1 MRNIVFQALFP
12 KGRFKNQK
20 SVKGKNMDAIIIEG
34 LKVETVVGCFNWER
48 QIMQPLMLDM
58 TIQTSLEQASNS
70 DKLEHTLNYAEICE
84 ISAKVIQDAK
94 PELIEH
100 AAKLVLN
107 ALFTTFPTVESI
119 MITIRKPAIIAQAN
133 SVGIR
138 LERHR
143 NDIRL
148 SSGE

>member
-1 MRNIVFQALFP
+1 
-12 KGRFKNQK
+12 
-20 SVKGKNMDAIIIEG
+20 MDAIIIEG

-48 QIMQPLMLDM
+48 QIIQPLMLDL
-58 TIQTSLEQASNS
+58 IIHSSLEQASNS
-70 DKLEHTLNYAEICE
+70 DELEHTLNYAEICE
-84 ISAKVIQDAK
+84 ISAKVIQAAQPK
-94 PELIEH
+94 LIEN

-107 ALFTTFPTVESI
+107 ALFTTFPAVESI
-119 MITIRKPAIIAQAN
+119 MITVRKPAIIAQAN

>member
-1 MRNIVFQALFP
+1 
-12 KGRFKNQK
+12 
-20 SVKGKNMDAIIIEG
+20 MDAIIIEG
-34 LKVETVVGCFNWER
+34 LRVDTVVGCFDWER

-58 TIQTSLEQASNS
+58 TIQTSLEQAASS
-70 DKLEHTLNYAEICE
+70 DELQHTLNYAEICE
-84 ISAKVIQDAK
+84 ISAKVIQYAQPK
-94 PELIEH
+94 LIEH

-107 ALFTTFPTVESI
+107 ALFTTFPAIESI

>member
-1 MRNIVFQALFP
+1 MS
-12 KGRFKNQK
+12 K
-20 SVKGKNMDAIIIEG
+20 SVKGNNVDAIIIEG

-48 QIMQPLMLDM
+48 QIIQPLMLDM
-58 TIQTSLEQASNS
+58 IIQTDLEQSSNS
-70 DKLEHTLNYAEICE
+70 DDLDDTLNYAEICE
-84 ISAKVIQDAK
+84 IAAKVIQDAK

-100 AAKLVLN
+100 AAKLVIN
-107 ALFTTFPTVESI
+107 ALFSTFHAIESI
-119 MITIRKPAIIAQAN
+119 NITIRKPAIIAQAN

-143 NDIRL
+143 NDFRP

>member
-1 MRNIVFQALFP
+1 
-12 KGRFKNQK
+12 
-20 SVKGKNMDAIIIEG
+20 MDAIIIEG

-48 QIMQPLMLDM
+48 QIIQPLMLDM
-58 TIQTSLEQASNS
+58 TIQTNLEQASNS
-70 DKLEHTLNYAEICE
+70 DELKDTLNYAEICE
-84 ISAKVIQDAK
+84 ISATVIQKAQ

-107 ALFTTFPTVESI
+107 ALFATFPAIESI

-143 NDIRL
+143 NDVRP
-148 SSGE
+148 STGE